1 MLTLVVV
8 LIDASV
14 KSRSQTPVR
23 QLSGQAWVDH
33 VLPVVTSSDAVA
45 RELQSLRADPT
56 SLSAAQLRVELTS
69 MTKTTRHNYESV
81 MHLGVPTSLT
91 GPATLLQTCLNL
103 RSQATATF
111 AGTIS
116 GQLAAPAGSST
127 SQAAQTLTSA
137 VRQLE
142 VADSACKLFA
152 SRWPKADGPVRADA
166 WVTDASQ
173 YSAAKLQVWLASLRS
188 KISLTPVHAISIVA
202 LSTTPSPLRVG
213 GGTETLPASPLNVAV
228 VLGNTGNQVE
238 SNLTVKATL
247 SAATTPSGATASG
260 AVPTLDPG
268 SDTTVQ
274 LGPLQPK
281 TGVTVTLTVTVNPGG
296 AAAHPVTRAI
306 NFEMPSP
313 TSSSTTVTV
322 PSTITTTP
330 TT

>member
-1 MLTLVVV
+1 MALAGRSSRRGGGRRWILVGLVLTLVVV

-127 SQAAQTLTSA
+127 TQAAQTLTSA

-152 SRWPKADGPVRADA
+152 SRWPKADGPVQADA

-213 GGTETLPASPLNVAV
+213 GGTETLPASPLDVAV

-260 AVPTLDPG
+260 AVPALDPG

-274 LGPLQPK
+274 LGPLQP
-281 TGVTVTLTVTVNPGG
+281 
-296 AAAHPVTRAI
+296 
-306 NFEMPSP
+306 
-313 TSSSTTVTV
+313 
-322 PSTITTTP
+322 
-330 TT
+330 